1 MFWINYWNE
10 FLQFVSLNLY
20 QIDLMQQKSENY
32 FNAKK
37 TNEYELNESPSSEDQ
52 DDSDASVYSGEPEKI
67 QGLSH
72 LKLWQLTPKITSKR
86 CMDLN
91 NHY

>member
-1 MFWINYWNE
+1 M
-10 FLQFVSLNLY
+10 NLF

-37 TNEYELNESPSSEDQ
+37 TNEYELNESPSSEDH

-67 QGLSH
+67 QGLGTTE
-72 LKLWQLTPKITSKR
+72 L
-86 CMDLN
+86 
-91 NHY
+91 